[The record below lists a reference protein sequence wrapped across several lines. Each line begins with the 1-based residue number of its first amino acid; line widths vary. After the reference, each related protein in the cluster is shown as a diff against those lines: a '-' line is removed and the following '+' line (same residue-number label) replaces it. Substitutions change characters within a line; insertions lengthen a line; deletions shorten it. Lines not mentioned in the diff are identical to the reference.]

1 MSNQENTDHDNMNVA
16 DVDLD
21 INEISNFISSNEN
34 EYCTNVA
41 LNDQTKPII
50 PNKSVYMRV
59 GRTEEQVILS
69 LYVKIVR
76 EYSIIKKL
84 VSHKIKA

>member
-1 MSNQENTDHDNMNVA
+1 MNDQTSSNQENTDHDNMNFA

-41 LNDQTKPII
+41 LNEQTKPII
-50 PNKSVYMRV
+50 PNRSAYMRV
-59 GRTEEQVILS
+59 GRMD
-69 LYVKIVR
+69 KIW
-76 EYSIIKKL
+76 ENIQ
-84 VSHKIKA
+84 

>member
-1 MSNQENTDHDNMNVA
+1 MLLMMIWI
-16 DVDLD
+16 LI
-21 INEISNFISSNEN
+21 INEDVKFSSIEN
-34 EYCTNVA
+34 EDCTNVA

>member
-1 MSNQENTDHDNMNVA
+1 MNDQTSTNQENTDHDNMNVA

-50 PNKSVYMRV
+50 PNRSAYMRV
-59 GRTEEQVILS
+59 GRTD
-69 LYVKIVR
+69 KI
-76 EYSIIKKL
+76 
-84 VSHKIKA
+84 

>member
-1 MSNQENTDHDNMNVA
+1 MNDQTSTNQENTDHDNMNVA

-41 LNDQTKPII
+41 LNEQTKPII
-50 PNKSVYMRV
+50 PNRSAYMRV
-59 GRTEEQVILS
+59 GRTD
-69 LYVKIVR
+69 KI
-76 EYSIIKKL
+76 
-84 VSHKIKA
+84 

>member
-1 MSNQENTDHDNMNVA
+1 MNDQTSSNQENTDHDNMNVA
-16 DVDLD
+16 DLD

-50 PNKSVYMRV
+50 RNKTAYMRV
-59 GRTEEQVILS
+59 GRTDV
-69 LYVKIVR
+69 
-76 EYSIIKKL
+76 
-84 VSHKIKA
+84 VSVYMSRL

>member
-1 MSNQENTDHDNMNVA
+1 MNDQTSSNQENTDHDNMNVA

-41 LNDQTKPII
+41 LNEQTKPII
-50 PNKSVYMRV
+50 PNRSAYMRV
-59 GRTEEQVILS
+59 GRTD
-69 LYVKIVR
+69 KI
-76 EYSIIKKL
+76 
-84 VSHKIKA
+84 